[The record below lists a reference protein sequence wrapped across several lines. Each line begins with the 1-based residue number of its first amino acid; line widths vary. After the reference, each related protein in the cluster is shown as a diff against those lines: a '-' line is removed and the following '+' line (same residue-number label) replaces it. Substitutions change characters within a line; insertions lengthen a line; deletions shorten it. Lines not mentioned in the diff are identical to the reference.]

1 MSNKILN
8 LIDDIE
14 ILLKQDNRF
23 YLSNDHKFRNKIKDL
38 SKSKNS
44 NIDSIDIIPI
54 INLVKLNQKNEYKNN
69 IQQTKT
75 VHDIESLKLIVARLS
90 MLNDKLGDIIS

>member
-1 MSNKILN
+1 MNNKILN

-14 ILLKQDNRF
+14 ILLKQDKRF
-23 YLSNDHKFRNKIKDL
+23 YLSDDHKFRNKIKDL

-44 NIDSIDIIPI
+44 NIDPIDVTPI
-54 INLVKLNQKNEYKNN
+54 INLVKLNQKKEYEIN
-69 IQQTKT
+69 IQQTKI
-75 VHDIESLKLIVARLS
+75 VHDIESLKLIVSRLS